1 LVVFKHFKELGL
13 KKAILFALSMV
24 VIAGCTSKSQ
34 IEQALKSNPEILFN
48 AIKENPKKF
57 LDTVNEAVRVAQ
69 EGAREDERKN
79 EEARMEE
86 EFKHPKQPAIDDK
99 HAIFGNKDA
108 PVTIV
113 VYSDFECP
121 YCGRGYQTV
130 KQVEKEYGDKVRV
143 VYKELPLDI
152 HPMAMPAA
160 KYFEA
165 VLLQDVKKAEKFH
178 DIVYEN
184 QKDLREGREK
194 FLKDAAKKVGA
205 NMAKLEKDVNSEEV
219 AKKIKEDMEEAQK
232 FEFSGTPGYL
242 VNGISIRGA
251 YPFAEFKK
259 IIDRLISGD
268 KGEKGEKKGQ

>member
-1 LVVFKHFKELGL
+1 MLVL
-13 KKAILFALSMV
+13 
-24 VIAGCTSKSQ
+24 AGCTSKSQ
-34 IEQALKSNPEILFN
+34 IEQAIKNNPEILFN

-69 EGAREDERKN
+69 EGARDEERKAEETRMEDEFKN
-79 EEARMEE
+79 
-86 EFKHPKQPAIDDK
+86 PKKPVIDDK
-99 HAIFGNKDA
+99 HAIFGNKNA

-130 KQVEKEYGDKVRV
+130 KQVQKEYGDKVRV

-165 VLLQDVKKAEKFH
+165 VLLQDPKKAEKFH

-184 QKDLREGREK
+184 QKELREGREK
-194 FLKDAAKKVGA
+194 FLKDAVKKVGA
-205 NMAKLEKDVNSEEV
+205 NVAKAEKDANSEAV
-219 AKKIKEDMEEAQK
+219 AAKIKGDMEEAQK

-242 VNGISIRGA
+242 INGISIRGA
-251 YPFAEFKK
+251 YPLPEFKK
-259 IIDRLISGD
+259 IIDRVLAKGD
-268 KGEKGEKKGQ
+268 AKADAKKE

>member
-1 LVVFKHFKELGL
+1 L
-13 KKAILFALSMV
+13 KKSFILLAAGLLV
-24 VIAGCTSKSQ
+24 LAGCTTKSQ
-34 IEQALKSNPEILFN
+34 IEQAIKNNPEILFN

-69 EGAREDERKN
+69 EGARDEERKQ
-79 EEARMEE
+79 EESRMEE
-86 EFKHPKQPAIDDK
+86 EFKNPKNPAIDDK
-99 HAIFGNKDA
+99 HMMIGKKDA

-121 YCGRGYQTV
+121 YCQRGYQTV

-165 VLLQDVKKAEKFH
+165 VLLQDPKKAEKFH

-194 FLKDAAKKVGA
+194 FLKDTVKKVGA
-205 NMAKLEKDVNSEEV
+205 NLAKAEKDANSDAV
-219 AKKIKEDMEEAQK
+219 AAKIKADMEEAQK

-242 VNGISIRGA
+242 INGVSIRGA
-251 YPFAEFKK
+251 YPLPEFKK
-259 IIDRLISGD
+259 IIDRVLASKSGD
-268 KGEKGEKKGQ
+268 SDKKKE

>member
-1 LVVFKHFKELGL
+1 M
-13 KKAILFALSMV
+13 KKSSILIAVGMFIL
-24 VIAGCTSKSQ
+24 AGCSTKSQ
-34 IEQALKSNPEILFN
+34 IEQAIKSNPEILFN
-48 AIKENPKKF
+48 AIKDNPKKF

-69 EGAREDERKN
+69 EGARDEERKN

-86 EFKHPKQPAIDDK
+86 EFKNPKKPVIDDK
-99 HAIFGNKDA
+99 HAIFGNKNA

-121 YCGRGYQTV
+121 YCGRGYQTI
-130 KQVEKEYGDKVRV
+130 KQVQKEYGDKVRV

-165 VLLQDVKKAEKFH
+165 VLMQDPQKAEKFYEA
-178 DIVYEN
+178 VYED

-194 FLKDAAKKVGA
+194 FLKATVKKVGA
-205 NMAKLEKDVNSEEV
+205 NLAKVEKDMNSPAV
-219 AKKIKEDMEEAQK
+219 AARIKADMDEAQK

-242 VNGISIRGA
+242 INGVSIRGA
-251 YPFAEFKK
+251 YPFSEFKK
-259 IIDRLISGD
+259 IIDRELTASNGAAD
-268 KGEKGEKKGQ
+268 KPADSKKDADKKTE